1 MNIYEEKHTK
11 PSIRLN
17 VKTLYYTIDK
27 SWYLYYLSVYDKS
40 NAIFDSRLQLSLSW

>member
-1 MNIYEEKHTK
+1 MNKYEKKHTK

-27 SWYLYYLSVYDKS
+27 SYYLSVYDKS
-40 NAIFDSRLQLSLSW
+40 NAIFDSRLQLSLS